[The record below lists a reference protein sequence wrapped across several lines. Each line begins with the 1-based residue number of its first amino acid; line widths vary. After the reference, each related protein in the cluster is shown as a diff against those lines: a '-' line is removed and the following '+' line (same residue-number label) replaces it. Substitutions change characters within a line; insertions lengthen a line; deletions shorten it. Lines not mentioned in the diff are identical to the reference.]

1 MNRAGLCL
9 AWGLGVAWACSSK
22 IDLVPFAPDA
32 GIDNLQGDPSLGGS
46 NGAGMGGSGPSGT
59 AGTGEVVGPL
69 PLGSGGTGGGTGGSA
84 GPSNGGGSGGN
95 AAGTGG
101 SDSTQMPDGGVPPAC
116 ANADGDSLCDADDR
130 CPAVADDGA
139 DRDQDG
145 TPDACDRCADVNGQD
160 DARDVDLDGI
170 PDACDACGIS
180 VALGLSPLFYF
191 PLDES
196 ALAGEAANLGSVNQ
210 SASYTG
216 PIQRALPGVADP
228 AGRAILMAGQQNGQF
243 SRVTLL
249 NAGAFPSTALTAL
262 FWVRTAQTT
271 DYSIFSYALTG
282 SSNEFGIIVEGDSI
296 RVTLASSTFAADVS
310 ASAIADGTWHFV
322 ALTWQET
329 SAQFYFD
336 GEPAG
341 GSMPTTAGF
350 EIDTPGSSP
359 VTGPLV
365 LRANGVLVLGQD
377 QDGVNTGF
385 SAAQAL
391 QGGLDEVALYDRA
404 LSAEQIREIFR
415 ATTCGES
422 CNGSDDDGDG
432 RVDEGFLGSAPA
444 CAASSCAAIQQGGSA
459 FGSGNYF
466 LSSDPNTA
474 QTCTF

>member
-9 AWGLGVAWACSSK
+9 AWILGVAWACSSN
-22 IDLVPFAPDA
+22 IDLVPLDPDA
-32 GIDNLQGDPSLGGS
+32 GVRPLEPLGG
-46 NGAGMGGSGPSGT
+46 NGGAGTGGSGPNGAAGSG
-59 AGTGEVVGPL
+59 EIIGPL
-69 PLGSGGTGGGTGGSA
+69 PLANGGTGGGSGAS
-84 GPSNGGGSGGN
+84 SNAGSGGSN
-95 AAGTGG
+95 SNVEPDSGAA
-101 SDSTQMPDGGVPPAC
+101 PAC
-116 ANADGDSLCDADDR
+116 ANADGDSLCDTDDR
-130 CPAVADDGA
+130 CPTVADDGA

-145 TPDACDRCADVNGQD
+145 RPDACDRCADVNGQD
-160 DARDVDLDGI
+160 DARDVDQDGI
-170 PDACDACGIS
+170 PDACDPCGIG

-191 PLDES
+191 PLDEG

-210 SASYTG
+210 AASYTG

-249 NAGAFPSTALTAL
+249 NAIAFPSTALTAL
-262 FWVRTAQTT
+262 FWVRTSQTT

-310 ASAIADGTWHFV
+310 ASVLGDGSWHFV
-322 ALTWQET
+322 ALTWQGT

-336 GEPAG
+336 GEVAG
-341 GSMPTTAGF
+341 GSMPTTPGF
-350 EIDTPGSSP
+350 EIDTPGSNP
-359 VTGPLV
+359 VTGPLT

-377 QDGVNTGF
+377 QDGLNTGF

-404 LSAEQIREIFR
+404 LSAAQIRDIFQ
-415 ATTCGES
+415 ATTCGER

-432 RVDEGFLGSAPA
+432 RVDEAFLGSAPA
-444 CAASSCAAIQQGGSA
+444 CAAASCAAIQQSGSA
-459 FGSGNYF
+459 FGSGTYY
-466 LSSDPNTA
+466 LSSDPNVA

>member
-9 AWGLGVAWACSSK
+9 AWVLGVAWACSSN
-22 IDLVPFAPDA
+22 IDLVPLDPDA
-32 GIDNLQGDPSLGGS
+32 GIRQLEPSDGNGGT
-46 NGAGMGGSGPSGT
+46 GTGGSGPNGDAGSG
-59 AGTGEVVGPL
+59 EMSEPL
-69 PLGSGGTGGGTGGSA
+69 PLASGGTGGGS
-84 GPSNGGGSGGN
+84 PSNGGANAGSGGGGAN
-95 AAGTGG
+95 AGP
-101 SDSTQMPDGGVPPAC
+101 DSGAPASC
-116 ANADGDSLCDADDR
+116 ANADGDGLCDVDDR

-139 DRDQDG
+139 DRDLDG

-160 DARDVDLDGI
+160 DARDVDQDGI
-170 PDACDACGIS
+170 PDACDPCGIG
-180 VALGLSPLFYF
+180 VALGLSPLYYF
-191 PLDES
+191 PLDEG
-196 ALAGEAANLGSVNQ
+196 ALAGEAVNLGSVNQ

-216 PIQRALPGVADP
+216 PIQRALAGVADP

-249 NAGAFPSTALTAL
+249 NASAFPSTALTAM

-271 DYSIFSYALTG
+271 DYSIFSYALAG

-310 ASAIADGTWHFV
+310 ASVLADGTWHFV

-350 EIDTPGSSP
+350 EIDTPGSLD

-365 LRANGVLVLGQD
+365 LRSNGVLVLGQD
-377 QDGVNTGF
+377 QDGLNTGF
-385 SAAQAL
+385 SARQAL

-404 LSAEQIREIFR
+404 LSAAQIRDVFQ
-415 ATTCGES
+415 ATTCGER

-432 RVDEGFLGSAPA
+432 RVDEAFLGSAPT
-444 CAASSCAAIQQGGSA
+444 CAAASCAAIQQGGSA
-459 FGSGNYF
+459 FGSGAYY
-466 LSSDPNTA
+466 LSSDPSTP

>member
-1 MNRAGLCL
+1 MNKAGLCL
-9 AWGLGVAWACSSK
+9 AWALGVAWACSSG
-22 IDLVPFAPDA
+22 IDLVPIDPDA
-32 GIDNLQGDPSLGGS
+32 GIDNLEPDPSLGGS
-46 NGAGMGGSGPSGT
+46 SGMGTGGSGPSGD
-59 AGTGEVVGPL
+59 AGSGEVIGPL
-69 PLGSGGTGGGTGGSA
+69 PLANGGSDGGDRGPSTGGGSSGSAGQSGSGG
-84 GPSNGGGSGGN
+84 
-95 AAGTGG
+95 
-101 SDSTQMPDGGVPPAC
+101 SDANPAPDGGAPPPC
-116 ANADGDSLCDADDR
+116 ANADGDSLCDTDDR

-145 TPDACDRCADVNGQD
+145 TPDACDRCADVTGQD
-160 DARDVDLDGI
+160 DARDVDQDGI
-170 PDACDACGIS
+170 PDACDTCGIS

-191 PLDES
+191 PLDEG

-216 PIQRALPGVADP
+216 PIQRGLPGVADP
-228 AGRAILMAGQQNGQF
+228 AGRAVLMAGQQNGQF

-249 NAGAFPSTALTAL
+249 NASAFPSTALTAL

-310 ASAIADGTWHFV
+310 AGALADGAWHFV

-350 EIDTPGSSP
+350 EIDTPGSVA
-359 VTGPLV
+359 VTGPLI
-365 LRANGVLVLGQD
+365 LRPNGVLVLGQD

-404 LSAEQIREIFR
+404 LSAGQIRDVFQ
-415 ATTCGES
+415 ATTCGER

-444 CAASSCAAIQQGGSA
+444 CAAASCAAIQQGGSA
-459 FGSGNYF
+459 FGTGDYF
-466 LSSDPNTA
+466 LSSDPNTP
-474 QTCTF
+474 QLCTF